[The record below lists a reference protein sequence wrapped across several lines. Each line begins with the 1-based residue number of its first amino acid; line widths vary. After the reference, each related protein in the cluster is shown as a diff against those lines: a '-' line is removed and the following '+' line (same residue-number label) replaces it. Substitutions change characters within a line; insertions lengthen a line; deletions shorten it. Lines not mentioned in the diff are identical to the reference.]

1 MAFDRQLDVDGTHD
15 AVDEL
20 LVGVLTPDH
29 SARAGRC
36 HAAESEQIRS
46 GVGGGI
52 EDGAHPKW
60 VYFGCMTKVIQI
72 RDVPDDVHAE
82 LTRRAEAAGLSLSRF
97 ALRELEL
104 TSRVGR
110 NAEIF
115 ARLRELPATGITDT
129 EIIEDIRAARDRA
142 G

>member
-1 MAFDRQLDVDGTHD
+1 MA
-15 AVDEL
+15 
-20 LVGVLTPDH
+20 
-29 SARAGRC
+29 
-36 HAAESEQIRS
+36 
-46 GVGGGI
+46 
-52 EDGAHPKW
+52 
-60 VYFGCMTKVIQI
+60 KVIQI

-82 LTRRAEAAGLSLSRF
+82 LTRRAEAAGMSLSRF

-115 ARLRELPATGITDT
+115 ARLRELPPTDITDE
-129 EIIEDIRAARDRA
+129 EIVEDIRAERDRA

>member
-1 MAFDRQLDVDGTHD
+1 MA
-15 AVDEL
+15 
-20 LVGVLTPDH
+20 
-29 SARAGRC
+29 
-36 HAAESEQIRS
+36 
-46 GVGGGI
+46 
-52 EDGAHPKW
+52 
-60 VYFGCMTKVIQI
+60 KVIQI

-110 NAEIF
+110 NEEIF

-129 EIIEDIRAARDRA
+129 EIIENIRTERDRA

>member
-1 MAFDRQLDVDGTHD
+1 MA
-15 AVDEL
+15 
-20 LVGVLTPDH
+20 
-29 SARAGRC
+29 
-36 HAAESEQIRS
+36 
-46 GVGGGI
+46 
-52 EDGAHPKW
+52 
-60 VYFGCMTKVIQI
+60 KVIQV

-104 TSRVGR
+104 ASRVGR

-115 ARLRELPATGITDT
+115 ARLRELPLTGITDE
-129 EIIEDIRAARDRA
+129 EIVADIRAERDRV

>member
-1 MAFDRQLDVDGTHD
+1 MAK
-15 AVDEL
+15 
-20 LVGVLTPDH
+20 VL
-29 SARAGRC
+29 
-36 HAAESEQIRS
+36 
-46 GVGGGI
+46 
-52 EDGAHPKW
+52 
-60 VYFGCMTKVIQI
+60 QI

-104 TSRVGR
+104 ASRVGR

-115 ARLRELPATGITDT
+115 TRLRELTPTGITDE
-129 EIIEDIRAARDRA
+129 EIVTDIRAERDRV

>member
-1 MAFDRQLDVDGTHD
+1 MAK
-15 AVDEL
+15 
-20 LVGVLTPDH
+20 
-29 SARAGRC
+29 
-36 HAAESEQIRS
+36 I
-46 GVGGGI
+46 
-52 EDGAHPKW
+52 
-60 VYFGCMTKVIQI
+60 IQI

-104 TSRVGR
+104 ASRVGR

-115 ARLRELPATGITDT
+115 AQLRELPPTGITGE
-129 EIIEDIRAARDRA
+129 EIVTDIRAGRDHT